1 MDHTF
6 RRLLTLGFL
15 LGAPLALAQSSSSA
29 QACWAR
35 DVERIDYLQ
44 NPPEGGDNDFFT
56 GVSDQ
61 SVALLKSFAGLK
73 SLNLYHTTISE
84 NGVQALKA
92 ALPQCEIVWQQN
104 SGLPNRR
111 GS

>member
-1 MDHTF
+1 MDRTF

-15 LGAPLALAQSSSSA
+15 LGAPLALAQSSSAA

-56 GVSDQ
+56 GLSDQ
-61 SVALLKSFAGLK
+61 SGNTNVTL
-73 SLNLYHTTISE
+73 
-84 NGVQALKA
+84 
-92 ALPQCEIVWQQN
+92 VWPAHATLMDFTQR
-104 SGLPNRR
+104 L
-111 GS
+111 